1 MQNVLTAPVSIVVL
15 ILARFVLRQRRLL
28 PDEFWPP
35 CETLNY
41 YYMFPALMFSQV
53 AKANLTQFP
62 VRPIRRI
69 SQDQI
74 FIAKITIWYTHRQA
88 LKSRILLPVATPAI
102 STLFRKPAR

>member
-1 MQNVLTAPVSIVVL
+1 MSAPDVMRKSHGRLDDASVSPK
-15 ILARFVLRQRRLL
+15 LADGFPSHASSGSVRV
-28 PDEFWPP
+28 
-35 CETLNY
+35 N
-41 YYMFPALMFSQV
+41 YYMFPVLMFSQV

>member
-35 CETLNY
+35 CETLN

-74 FIAKITIWYTHRQA
+74 FIAKITIWYTHGQA